1 MRLRR
6 GTSPILYELYDG
18 NRAIGRL
25 CRAQDGAVV
34 LWLDG
39 FLTAADAA
47 SAASLAYSGLLA
59 YQAQGAPTGS
69 PANGGSPRL
78 SSPWADEDLAGTTK
92 LAAPPN
98 GGAIHLHFG
107 DVEVAQSRPAPEAG
121 GVASW
126 SIRMPLGGH
135 DTPEVFLLA
144 AARRMWE
151 AVRRA
156 GRGIRQ
162 NS

>member
-25 CRAQDGAVV
+25 CRTRDGAIV
-34 LWLDG
+34 LELDG

-47 SAASLAYSGLLA
+47 SAGSLAYSGLLA
-59 YQAQGAPTGS
+59 YHAQRQLTGS
-69 PANGGSPRL
+69 LASGAVARP
-78 SSPWADEDLAGTTK
+78 SSPWSTGDSDETMKAVQNPDDSTISLRR
-92 LAAPPN
+92 
-98 GGAIHLHFG
+98 G
-107 DVEVAQSRPAPEAG
+107 DVEVAQLHRQQMTSG
-121 GVASW
+121 GATW
-126 SIRMPLGGH
+126 SIRIPLGSH

-144 AARRMWE
+144 AARRTWE

-156 GRGIRQ
+156 GRG
-162 NS
+162 